1 MATNALRILFLAD
14 SHLGFDLPVRPRVA
28 RRRRGHDFLANHAAA
43 LEPALNGEVDA
54 VVHGGD
60 VFHRPDV
67 NEALAWR
74 ALRPLVRVAEAGVP
88 VFIVPGNHERARIP
102 HVRLAEHPRVHVF
115 DRPRTYAIEMR
126 GRRVAFSG
134 FPFERRDVRSRFPE
148 LVERTGWRGHDA
160 TLRVLCMHHCVEGAT
175 VGIGTGSRDFTFTA
189 ARDVV
194 RVRDV
199 PASFAVVL
207 SGHIHRRQA
216 LTTDLR
222 GRPLDVP
229 VLYPGSV
236 ERTSLAEIGET
247 KGYMIVHVD
256 AAGDGGRARWQFR
269 DLYARP
275 MVAQDI
281 AVSGLD
287 AVSGSGGLNPMSGS
301 ALDDAV
307 RTIVAAVPADAVL
320 RIRITGDL
328 DAGHWRVLRAAHLRS
343 FVPDTMNL
351 EIRAGDSA
359 PFKRPVTTPSG
370 HDGRR
375 AATERGRRRR
385 EPDVS
390 RPTDRS
396 GPQLDLEFAR

>member
-1 MATNALRILFLAD
+1 MSADAPRILFLAD
-14 SHLGFDLPVRPRVA
+14 SHLGFDLPARPRVE

-43 LEPALNGEVDA
+43 LEPALNGGVDA

-67 NEALAWR
+67 SEAVAWQ

-88 VFIVPGNHERARIP
+88 VFIVPGNHERSRIP

-115 DRPRTYAIEMR
+115 DRPRTYAIDVR
-126 GRRVAFSG
+126 GRRIAFSG
-134 FPFERRDVRSRFPE
+134 FPYERRDVRARFPE
-148 LVERTGWRGHDA
+148 LVERTGWREHDA
-160 TLRVLCMHHCVEGAT
+160 TLRVLCMHHCAEGAT
-175 VGIGTGSRDFTFTA
+175 VGISAGSRDFTFTT

-194 RVRDV
+194 RMRDV
-199 PASFAVVL
+199 PASFAAVL

-256 AAGDGGRARWQFR
+256 PDGEVGRAHWEFR

-275 MVAQDI
+275 MIAKDI
-281 AVSGLD
+281 AVAGLSG
-287 AVSGSGGLNPMSGS
+287 V
-301 ALDDAV
+301 ALDGAV
-307 RTIVAAVPADAVL
+307 RAIVAAAPHDAVV

-328 DAGHWRVLRAAHLRS
+328 DAEHWRVLRAAHVRA
-343 FVPDTMNL
+343 FIPDTMNV
-351 EIRAGDSA
+351 EIRAGDGT
-359 PFKRPVTTPSG
+359 PFGRPPNRAG
-370 HDGRR
+370 GRENVATGR
-375 AATERGRRRR
+375 ARDRR
-385 EPDVS
+385 EAPEW
-390 RPTDRS
+390 RPTGQYAS
-396 GPQLDLEFAR
+396 QLDLGLAL

>member
-1 MATNALRILFLAD
+1 MSADALRILFLAD
-14 SHLGFDLPVRPRVA
+14 SHLGFDLPARPRVE

-43 LEPALNGEVDA
+43 LEPALSGEVDA

-60 VFHRPDV
+60 VFHRPNV
-67 NEALAWR
+67 SEAVAWQ

-88 VFIVPGNHERARIP
+88 VLIVPGNHERSRIP

-115 DRPRTYAIEMR
+115 DRPRTYAIDVR

-134 FPFERRDVRSRFPE
+134 FPYERRDVRTRFPE
-148 LVERTGWRGHDA
+148 LVERTGWREHDA
-160 TLRVLCMHHCVEGAT
+160 TLRVLCMHHCAEGAT
-175 VGIGTGSRDFTFTA
+175 VGISTGSRDFTFTT

-194 RVRDV
+194 RMRDV
-199 PASFAVVL
+199 PASFAAVL

-247 KGYMIVHVD
+247 KGYMIVHVAPD
-256 AAGDGGRARWQFR
+256 GDGGRARWEFR

-275 MVAQDI
+275 MIAKDI
-281 AVSGLD
+281 AVAGLSG
-287 AVSGSGGLNPMSGS
+287 V

-307 RTIVAAVPADAVL
+307 RAIVAAAPHDAVV

-328 DAGHWRVLRAAHLRS
+328 SAEHWRVLRAAHVRA
-343 FVPDTMNL
+343 FTPETMNL
-351 EIRAGDSA
+351 EIRAGDGA
-359 PFKRPVTTPSG
+359 PFGPGVN
-370 HDGRR
+370 GRR
-375 AATERGRRRR
+375 QAGRRPDEMRPR
-385 EPDVS
+385 E
-390 RPTDRS
+390 RS
-396 GPQLDLEFAR
+396 GVQFHLELPL